1 MKLVFSNDNSFLILT
16 YEWKIEVW
24 GESAEAEGR
33 MGIPFS
39 PDLQISSQPLSITSE
54 MLRTL
59 NHMEAMLVTF
69 FTLVFVTLNNS
80 YVMPLYMLLFR
91 LDKVPKH
98 VRRKTTVELVKLKWQ
113 AYTEHWSLF
122 GMGLLAGV

>member
-1 MKLVFSNDNSFLILT
+1 
-16 YEWKIEVW
+16 
-24 GESAEAEGR
+24 

-98 VRRKTTVELVKLKWQ
+98 VRRKTTVELVKLK
-113 AYTEHWSLF
+113 
-122 GMGLLAGV
+122 